1 MRVEIGRSRGQIG
14 TGGWKAHRYFR
25 RETMKKPASPLISTR
40 KLSDLTPDA
49 RNANKGTARG
59 SAMIRDSLRN
69 YGAGRSILLDK
80 HGAIIAGNKTAEN
93 AGALGQQEVIIV
105 ETDGSQLVAV
115 QRTDLD
121 LKDPRAR
128 QLAIADNRTSEVSL
142 GWDTEAL
149 KSLAGD
155 GIDLAPFWSKDEL
168 EKLWPQNA
176 DLLTAEDEVPPVP
189 VEAISKLG
197 DLWILDEHRLLCGD
211 STKARDV
218 QKLMNGEKAVLFATD
233 PPYGVGLRLED
244 NHEATNAAKGVTKSY
259 RHFEA
264 IMGDDLDGDKLQ
276 TFLEA
281 VFHAALPVLTANAAW
296 YLWHAQLSQG
306 FFAAAAAAA
315 AANLL
320 IHRQIIWVKPHFVFG
335 RGDYHWQHELC
346 FYGWVKGHRAK
357 FYGERNQSTIWALDE
372 GGGSIRKDQGHPS
385 QKPVELFVRPIRNHT
400 KAGEVCFEPFAG
412 SGSQII
418 AAQKTARRCFAME
431 IEPRYVDVCVERW
444 QNATGKKAVLEGA

>member
-1 MRVEIGRSRGQIG
+1 
-14 TGGWKAHRYFR
+14 
-25 RETMKKPASPLISTR
+25 MKKPVHPALSTR
-40 KLSDLTPDA
+40 KLSELTPDA

-155 GIDLAPFWSKDEL
+155 GIDLAPFWSADEL

-176 DLLTAEDEVPPVP
+176 DLLTDEDEVPSVP
-189 VEAISKLG
+189 AEPTSKLG
-197 DLWILDEHRLLCGD
+197 DLWILGEHRLLCGD
-211 STKARDV
+211 STKRDDV
-218 QKLMNGEKAVLFATD
+218 DRVVGGIRPQMVFTS
-233 PPYGVGLRLED
+233 PPYGVGIDYGGYEDSIENLRFMLPTIAVIWLRIIQPGGFAVINFGDIAAGSEAAGARGPCEYPMALE
-244 NHEATNAAKGVTKSY
+244 Y
-259 RHFEA
+259 WP
-264 IMGDDLDGDKLQ
+264 
-276 TFLEA
+276 TFRRA
-281 VFHAALPVLTANAAW
+281 
-296 YLWHAQLSQG
+296 
-306 FFAAAAAAA
+306 
-315 AANLL
+315 
-320 IHRQIIWVKPHFVFG
+320 
-335 RGDYHWQHELC
+335 
-346 FYGWVKGHRAK
+346 GWVLWSRRIWCKPNPRVHSPQCIGSNRAATDWEHIWTWKAPGKPLLARVDGISPNGWFDTTKGHGVDVA
-357 FYGERNQSTIWALDE
+357 
-372 GGGSIRKDQGHPS
+372 
-385 QKPVELFVRPIRNHT
+385 KPVHGAGMAVAPAIRMLECHS
-400 KAGEVCFEPFAG
+400 KRGWYVFEPFAG
-412 SGSQII
+412 TGTTLIACEKTGRTCFMVELSPAYCDVII
-418 AAQKTARRCFAME
+418 
-431 IEPRYVDVCVERW
+431 ERW